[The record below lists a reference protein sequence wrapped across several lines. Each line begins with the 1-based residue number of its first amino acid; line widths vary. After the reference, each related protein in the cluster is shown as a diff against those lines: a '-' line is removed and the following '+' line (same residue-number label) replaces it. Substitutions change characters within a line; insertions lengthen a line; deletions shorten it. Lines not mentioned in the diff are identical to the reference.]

1 MFRPY
6 LSAFQIGVIAG
17 MRSLTAPALVSH
29 KLANTHPDPL
39 AGSKLDFLH
48 SPTTA
53 TVLKVL
59 AGGELI
65 GDKMP
70 QAPNRI
76 GAAQLPV
83 RVLSGALSGAA
94 LSESEG
100 ESVPYGA
107 LFGALGAVASSF
119 AFFHLRHWLT
129 ADRGLPDPA
138 IALVEDA
145 LAIGLG
151 LLTVN
156 AIEPWEHKLVP

>member
-17 MRSLTAPALVSH
+17 MRALTAPALVSH
-29 KLANTHPDPL
+29 KLSNTYPDPL

-83 RVLSGALSGAA
+83 RILSGALSGAA

-100 ESVPYGA
+100 ESAPYGA

-151 LLTVN
+151 VLTLN
-156 AIEPWEHKLVP
+156 AVDPWEHKLVP